1 MSTSSQ
7 RESTDSID
15 DEHSSERAAND
26 SIVYTIF
33 NLLIS
38 FSLHFVCFFPI
49 KSWHLQCC
57 QKLLLE
63 KEKKTL
69 PFHALVKTL
78 DYSVSVFYWKIFFL
92 FYFLNRYFSQD
103 VVTCV
108 LVCVCNSLTY
118 LRLAISAGLMLFWQY
133 WGCVCLKNILFYLFY
148 AFFFLSRTDIV
159 NEPILISVT
168 KF

>member
-7 RESTDSID
+7 HESTDSID

-63 KEKKTL
+63 KEKKKL

-78 DYSVSVFYWKIFFL
+78 DYSFL
-92 FYFLNRYFSQD
+92 LKNWNRYFSQD

-118 LRLAISAGLMLFWQY
+118 LRLAISAGLMLLWQY
-133 WGCVCLKNILFYLFY
+133 WGCLCLKKINFI
-148 AFFFLSRTDIV
+148 FFLCIFLFKPYWHCEWTYIDFC
-159 NEPILISVT
+159 N
-168 KF
+168 

>member
-63 KEKKTL
+63 KEKKRYLFMPWLKRWIT
-69 PFHALVKTL
+69 
-78 DYSVSVFYWKIFFL
+78 VFQFFIERSFFL
-92 FYFLNRYFSQD
+92 FYFLIRYFSQD

-118 LRLAISAGLMLFWQY
+118 LRLAISAGLMLLWQY
-133 WGCVCLKNILFYLFY
+133 WGCVCWKNILFYLFY

>member
-26 SIVYTIF
+26 SIVYSIF

-78 DYSVSVFYWKIFFL
+78 DYSVCFLLKDLSFL
-92 FYFLNRYFSQD
+92 FFIRYFSQD
-103 VVTCV
+103 AVTCV

-118 LRLAISAGLMLFWQY
+118 LRLAISAGLMVLWQY
-133 WGCVCLKNILFYLFY
+133 WGCVCLKKMYFI
-148 AFFFLSRTDIV
+148 FFMHFS
-159 NEPILISVT
+159 
-168 KF
+168 F